1 MNRIFWISLIGIVSF
16 LSSPARANDPDPAPV
31 DDPAFLGV
39 KLAPV
44 PEALAAHLKGSG
56 GTIIE
61 EVVPGSPAE
70 KAGLKRHDLVVSVN
84 GNALKSPDELRALV
98 VKSKPGEAVKLGV
111 VRGSEKLDIEATLG
125 SMPSEDL
132 AEVLPVKPG
141 KEAVHRGFLG
151 VGPAEVPPVLAAH
164 LGLKDG
170 AGVVIG
176 DVLKESP
183 AEKAGLEIND
193 IITSID
199 GHAIGG
205 AQDFLKTMGARKA
218 GDEVKLEIYHKGE
231 KKSVKAVLV
240 PRPMDLPEADEAL
253 PVLPRWGMKGG
264 SGAAGRWGR
273 PFHQGKIM
281 LQGPDG
287 SVLEFEIPDAIWK
300 TDEIFK
306 EFENKLGEFKDLRI
320 PQMKAQLR
328 KALKEFGD
336 KLQDE
341 PAHESIT
348 RAESHSAVVR
358 TVEGGYDI
366 TVKDQNG
373 LRTVTVLK
381 EGKAIAADLPW
392 DKIDTL
398 PEDVRGK
405 VRSLGD
411 SIKVQADLQPEP
423 AAPALPLPGGKVK
436 A

>member
-1 MNRIFWISLIGIVSF
+1 
-16 LSSPARANDPDPAPV
+16 
-31 DDPAFLGV
+31 
-39 KLAPV
+39 
-44 PEALAAHLKGSG
+44 
-56 GTIIE
+56 
-61 EVVPGSPAE
+61 
-70 KAGLKRHDLVVSVN
+70 
-84 GNALKSPDELRALV
+84 
-98 VKSKPGEAVKLGV
+98 
-111 VRGSEKLDIEATLG
+111 
-125 SMPSEDL
+125 
-132 AEVLPVKPG
+132 
-141 KEAVHRGFLG
+141 
-151 VGPAEVPPVLAAH
+151 
-164 LGLKDG
+164 
-170 AGVVIG
+170 
-176 DVLKESP
+176 
-183 AEKAGLEIND
+183 
-193 IITSID
+193 
-199 GHAIGG
+199 
-205 AQDFLKTMGARKA
+205 
-218 GDEVKLEIYHKGE
+218 
-231 KKSVKAVLV
+231 
-240 PRPMDLPEADEAL
+240 
-253 PVLPRWGMKGG
+253 
-264 SGAAGRWGR
+264 
-273 PFHQGKIM
+273 M

-411 SIKVQADLQPEP
+411 SIKVQADRQPEP
-423 AAPALPLPGGKVK
+423 AAPALPLPGGKVN